1 MQWYRVIVSSCNYW
15 LLVPGSLFIVLTD
28 PTWPISHTHG
38 GVIVGSD
45 STIVVRQ
52 NKGPVSLD
60 RTRHMTF
67 KWNVCVLYIDSCN
80 TPWEGARATNVM
92 NHLESR
98 YCQPDN
104 PLYTIISS
112 IKTTLLYSLD
122 TAKYSFAVPR
132 LCKSWSYFGYV
143 YRK

>member
-1 MQWYRVIVSSCNYW
+1 MRTVQCHI
-15 LLVPGSLFIVLTD
+15 LFVFVDATYSVD
-28 PTWPISHTHG
+28 HPHVQCCSRG
-38 GVIVGSD
+38 NRQ
-45 STIVVRQ
+45 TIVVRQ